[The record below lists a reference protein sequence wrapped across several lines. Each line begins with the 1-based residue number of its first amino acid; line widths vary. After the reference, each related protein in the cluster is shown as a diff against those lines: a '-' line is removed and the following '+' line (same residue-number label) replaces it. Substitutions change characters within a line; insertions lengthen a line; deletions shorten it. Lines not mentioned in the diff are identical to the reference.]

1 MSGHVIMLMMRFD
14 TILLTCLN
22 LSKKMTKYTKYT
34 FLRIFFFFLTTKLFL
49 WRASGQKLT
58 IFQLIANSVP
68 FWSAIENYT
77 FLFFEFFRCP
87 WSRDTTNLHPH
98 NQNWG
103 NGSYLHCARLSQS
116 WSGLVQRW
124 GSFRGKTRN
133 FRPSG
138 QQAFHYSNW
147 HQRANLRCLQMQSH

>member
-1 MSGHVIMLMMRFD
+1 MDCNFSIFQYSINVTLLGDCSHEMYVIE
-14 TILLTCLN
+14 
-22 LSKKMTKYTKYT
+22 LSIVRDRLQFYKK
-34 FLRIFFFFLTTKLFL
+34 
-49 WRASGQKLT
+49 KLT

-98 NQNWG
+98 NQNWR
-103 NGSYLHCARLSQS
+103 NRSYLHCARLTQS

-124 GSFRGKTRN
+124 QSFRGETRN
-133 FRPSG
+133 FRPSW